1 MKKGF
6 NSATDLPPDEQP
18 QPVSELNEQSAPA
31 EENRMEV
38 NCNGHASTPESGTT
52 PEGQQ
57 REAPTEE
64 GSQQNTN
71 PTESNA
77 ESKDRLNNNA
87 KHPSCNGSPGD
98 TDPPKFPA
106 ASVSSGSVTVELKGG
121 EKEEEMDDRGDVKK
135 EDKDKDGQNGW
146 LTLLLV
152 YSCVHCEMFT
162 IVAVLMLF

>member
-1 MKKGF
+1 M
-6 NSATDLPPDEQP
+6 
-18 QPVSELNEQSAPA
+18 SELNEQSAPA

-57 REAPTEE
+57 SEAPTEE

-71 PTESNA
+71 PTES
-77 ESKDRLNNNA
+77 KDLLNNNA

-98 TDPPKFPA
+98 TDPPQFPA
-106 ASVSSGSVTVELKGG
+106 ASVDSGSVTVELKGG

-135 EDKDKDGQNGW
+135 DDKDKDGQNG
-146 LTLLLV
+146 
-152 YSCVHCEMFT
+152 
-162 IVAVLMLF
+162 